1 MNGRPYGGQ
10 VATRLK
16 TIGTSFTMGH
26 QQTLDYSLRFVN
38 GKSQHGLVAG
48 ACYLHDEEYKGP
60 QGNAHWRGIIV
71 KHGVDRGSYNPMMV
85 NLDYLCQR
93 YEGVTLEKFL
103 KQKYI
108 APKKAFDDWIVR

>member
-1 MNGRPYGGQ
+1 MKITSIKTA
-10 VATRLK
+10 ATV
-16 TIGTSFTMGH
+16 GH
-26 QQTLDYSLRFVN
+26 GMHLWVKVETD
-38 GKSQHGLVAG
+38 A
-48 ACYLHDEEYKGP
+48 
-60 QGNAHWRGIIV
+60 GIIV